1 MNIET
6 FDDLMTYLL
15 EEFHVRV
22 WRASCKVEAIS
33 GNNSSNVSR
42 DPEIMILSPGRG
54 GVKGD
59 FLMMGRCL
67 RCEGDDH
74 DGRNAEGDKKM
85 LKMRSHKAK

>member
-1 MNIET
+1 MSLTALRVRIGLQVFPPSVLVNIET

-42 DPEIMILSPGRG
+42 DPEIKILSPGGRG
-54 GVKGD
+54 G
-59 FLMMGRCL
+59 
-67 RCEGDDH
+67 EGDGLED
-74 DGRNAEGDKKM
+74 RTM
-85 LKMRSHKAK
+85 LKM